1 MDTRIGKQLTQA
13 REALGLLVEDVAH
26 RTRIP
31 AASVRHLESEDYSHF
46 PNNVYAKNFLRLY
59 SRFLKVD
66 PEPHIELKKGQLIT
80 LAEEVAFLEGIAVSP
95 EFQNLEVS
103 KTPRRVPNSAAKT
116 AVVLVLGIPA
126 AFLISSMF
134 GKGDEKDP
142 KPEKKSE
149 VIAETPVSPDEPVA
163 AVPTPPDSPAPSAI
177 PAAIAPP
184 VKIEP
189 DNIATAPAAIKVDD
203 PSIGSGNPTVGTINP
218 LDTAPALPAVEI
230 GVTADETS
238 AIPRAKAVD
247 PDTSPASET
256 GDPTENSAP
265 RAEPVSTTNIDE
277 PPTSVI
283 DRVISESTATADPAL
298 GSPADQ

>member
-134 GKGDEKDP
+134 GKGDDKDA
-142 KPEKKSE
+142 KPEKKLE
-149 VIAETPVSPDEPVA
+149 VVAETPASPDEPA
-163 AVPTPPDSPAPSAI
+163 TPESTPAEGTAP
-177 PAAIAPP
+177 PANPPAIAPP
-184 VKIEP
+184 VPVEP
-189 DNIATAPAAIKVDD
+189 GGIAVAPAAISLDD
-203 PSIGSGNPTVGTINP
+203 PAIGEGAPTIGTSNPA
-218 LDTAPALPAVEI
+218 DRSPALPAVEVGGPPDD
-230 GVTADETS
+230 GVVRSARPVDPNSPPPTEAGGSPDET
-238 AIPRAKAVD
+238 
-247 PDTSPASET
+247 
-256 GDPTENSAP
+256 AP
-265 RAEPVSTTNIDE
+265 RAVPVSSADDGE
-277 PPTSVI
+277 PAASII
-283 DRVISESTATADPAL
+283 DRVISESTAAADPAL
-298 GSPADQ
+298 GSPTSQ